1 MVHRKVFLIGY
12 MASGKSTIGKKI
24 AEHLNLSFLDT
35 DTFIEKKTGLQ
46 IHEIVKEKSWDYFRA
61 LETEVIETA
70 CDPFQIISTGGGM
83 PCSDSAISIMKSMGL
98 VVYLR
103 CSEATLFDRL
113 SQATQI
119 RPSLIGLSKTALKS
133 HISKQLEERSH
144 YYNQADYILDADQ
157 EVDVI
162 MESLELVLNELS
174 Q

>member
-35 DTFIEKKTGLQ
+35 DIFIEKKTGLQ

-61 LETEVIETA
+61 LETEVLETA

-113 SQATQI
+113 SQTTQI
-119 RPSLIGLSKTALKS
+119 RPSLIGLSESALKS
-133 HISKQLEERSH
+133 HISKQLEDRSY
-144 YYNQADYILDADQ
+144 YYNQADCILDADQ
-157 EVDVI
+157 DSDAL
-162 MESLELVLNELS
+162 MKSLELVLSEWS

>member
-12 MASGKSTIGKKI
+12 MASGKSTLGIKI
-24 AEHLNLSFLDT
+24 AEHLNLTFLDT
-35 DTFIEKKTGLQ
+35 DTFIEKKTALK
-46 IHEIVKEKSWDYFRA
+46 IHEIVNEKSWDYFRA
-61 LETEVIETA
+61 LESEVLETA

-113 SQATQI
+113 SQTTQI
-119 RPSLIGLSKTALKS
+119 RPSLIGLSESALKS

-144 YYNQADYILDADQ
+144 YYNQADCILDADQ
-157 EVDVI
+157 DSDAL
-162 MESLELVLNELS
+162 MKLVLNEWS

>member
-12 MASGKSTIGKKI
+12 MASGKSTLGIKI
-24 AEHLNLSFLDT
+24 AEHLNLTFLDT
-35 DTFIEKKTGLQ
+35 DTFIEKKTALK
-46 IHEIVKEKSWDYFRA
+46 IHEIVNEKSWDYFRA
-61 LETEVIETA
+61 LESEVLETA

-83 PCSDSAISIMKSMGL
+83 PCSDSAISKMKSMGL

-113 SQATQI
+113 SQTTQI
-119 RPSLIGLSKTALKS
+119 RPSLIGLSETALKS

-144 YYNQADYILDADQ
+144 YYNQADCILDADQ
-157 EVDVI
+157 DSD
-162 MESLELVLNELS
+162 SLMKLVLNEWS